1 MPLLGNRGLFGG
13 LFDGF
18 RPHPGG
24 DPKIRAMGGGFGGL
38 FGGLAAPFRG
48 VFGGMFPGAG
58 IPGFPNTGGFPGG
71 YPAMGGFRGDGFSP
85 GGFAPGYGPGAMNG
99 FAPGPFG
106 LARSGSGNS
115 YAPAFGPQGQTQ
127 ISGNDGGMPNQNVM
141 LPDGRF
147 LPAGSPGATAYQT
160 GAASVNQWTGG
171 LQSNGRFGPTG
182 VDYGAYGAARGFG
195 NAPYVPPGTSY
206 TGLTGN
212 QAPYGSNYTPAS
224 SFVDNNASTPTN
236 YSPSGGGGNMGAV
249 QQARRR

>member
-38 FGGLAAPFRG
+38 FAPFRG

-58 IPGFPNTGGFPGG
+58 VPGFPNTGGYPGG

-85 GGFAPGYGPGAMNG
+85 GGFGRGFGPGPMGGFGGYGGGYGGAPIGAMVS
-99 FAPGPFG
+99 PGGDWAGAVSNDYQPLQPG
-106 LARSGSGNS
+106 ELRDNAIMRSALNAG
-115 YAPAFGPQGQTQ
+115 
-127 ISGNDGGMPNQNVM
+127 
-141 LPDGRF
+141 
-147 LPAGSPGATAYQT
+147 PAGSAFYAQ
-160 GAASVNQWTGG
+160 AAQLGVPAAAAEMGMPAP
-171 LQSNGRFGPTG
+171 GRFGPTG

-206 TGLTGN
+206 TGVTGN